1 MVIQEIL
8 IGEANIDALAT
19 EQHLAP
25 WSWIDFAGVGLILH
39 IILMIVMT
47 LRIVSVQRNIGVAIA
62 WIAILYTLPVVGFI
76 AYILLGEPMIGRR
89 YRQRINQAHLLM
101 DDMAAREHLVF
112 DQGQQLIPDN
122 YRGVSRIG
130 TRWTGFGVF
139 TGHQMQL
146 LTSPK
151 AIFEHLITDINAAER
166 TILIEFYIIYP
177 KGQVLEVLQ
186 ALMTAVQRGVECHI
200 LVDSVGSFSFF
211 NSPEHHQLERAG
223 VFVHQ
228 SLPVGLFK
236 TLFKRSDLRNHR
248 KIVVIDEYIGYTGS
262 FNLVDPKFFKQDK
275 NVGQWID
282 VMIRSASQQPISIAT
297 AMAKVVITDI
307 GAESNDNLHALH
319 QRVNSYTRKLYVSR
333 PTINDIN
340 SRIEVLNDGLIEGM
354 QPLISTIIPSIG
366 ATIENMRGTTSIA
379 IAPMPIVKNVT
390 AQLIPSAPQVTAHVI
405 YNTLVT
411 IIHRANKRIQITTP
425 YFVPDEALSG
435 ALVTAAKR
443 GIDVTL
449 IIPEKV
455 DSFLVQHA
463 SQAYY
468 QELLEAG
475 VKIALFQGGLLH
487 AKMVVIDDDYCLFG
501 TVNIDMRSFYLNMEV
516 SLAIYTPEMVAQ
528 VADCQETY
536 LQSCRFLGL
545 EEWQQ
550 RQSYQRLFDNVVRLF
565 SPLL

>member
-1 MVIQEIL
+1 M
-8 IGEANIDALAT
+8 EAVIDALAT
-19 EQHLAP
+19 EQHLAS
-25 WSWIDFAGVGLILH
+25 WSWGDFAGLGLILH
-39 IILMIVMT
+39 IILMVVMT
-47 LRIVSVQRNIGVAIA
+47 LRVVSVQRNIGVAIA
-62 WIAILYTLPVVGFI
+62 WIAVLYTLPVVGFM
-76 AYILLGEPMIGRR
+76 AYILVGEPMIGRR
-89 YRQRINQAHLLM
+89 YRQRVDQASLLM
-101 DDMAAREHLVF
+101 NDMAVRERLVF
-112 DQGQQLIPDN
+112 DQGQDLLPVN

-139 TGHQMQL
+139 AGHQMQL
-146 LTSPK
+146 LTSSRS
-151 AIFEHLITDINAAER
+151 FFNRLIDDINNAER

-177 KGQVLEVLQ
+177 KGQVLDVLQ
-186 ALMTAVQRGVECHI
+186 SLKAAAKRGVECHI
-200 LVDSVGSFSFF
+200 LIDSVGSFSFF
-211 NSPEHHQLERAG
+211 NSSEHRALDRAG

-275 NVGQWID
+275 GVGQWID
-282 VMIRSASQQPISIAT
+282 VMMRSVSQQPISIAT
-297 AMAKVVITDI
+297 AMAKVVVTDI
-307 GAESNDNLHALH
+307 GAENNDNLDALDK
-319 QRVNSYTRKLYVSR
+319 RVNSYTRKLYVLN

-340 SRIEVLNDGLIEGM
+340 SRVQVLVDDLDNY
-354 QPLISTIIPSIG
+354 IPTVPGSK
-366 ATIENMRGTTSIA
+366 SIA
-379 IAPMPIVKNVT
+379 IPQMPVVNDVI

-435 ALVTAAKR
+435 ALATAAKR
-443 GIDVTL
+443 GVDVTL

-487 AKMVVIDDDYCLFG
+487 AKTVVIDDDYCLFG

-528 VADCQETY
+528 IADCQDTY
-536 LQSCRFLGL
+536 LQSCRFLSL
-545 EEWQQ
+545 EEWRQ
-550 RQSYQRLFDNVVRLF
+550 RRDSERLFDNVVRLF

>member
-1 MVIQEIL
+1 MEID
-8 IGEANIDALAT
+8 IDIDVLAT
-19 EQHLAP
+19 EPHLTSWT
-25 WSWIDFAGVGLILH
+25 WSDLAGYGWILH
-39 IILMIVMT
+39 IIVMVVLT
-47 LRIVSVQRNIGVAIA
+47 LRIVSVQRSIGVAIA
-62 WIAILYTLPVVGFI
+62 WIAILYTLPVVGLI
-76 AYILLGEPMIGRR
+76 AYVLVGEPMIGRR
-89 YRQRINQAHLLM
+89 YRQRMEQAQILT
-101 DDMAAREHLVF
+101 DDIAARERLVF
-112 DQGQQLIPDN
+112 DQGQDLIPDN
-122 YRGVSRIG
+122 YQGVSRIG
-130 TRWTGFGVF
+130 TRWTGFGVYA
-139 TGHQMQL
+139 GHQMQL
-146 LTSPK
+146 LTTSHT
-151 AIFEHLITDINAAER
+151 IFEHLITDIDNAEQ

-177 KGQVLEVLQ
+177 KGQVLDVLQ
-186 ALMTAVQRGVECHI
+186 ALMLAAQRGVECHV

-211 NSPEHHQLERAG
+211 NSPEHHALERAG
-223 VFVHQ
+223 VLIHQ

-275 NVGQWID
+275 DVGQWID
-282 VMIRSASQQPISIAT
+282 VMIRTVSHESISIAT
-297 AMAKVVITDI
+297 AMAKVVVTDI
-307 GAESNDNLHALH
+307 GAESNDNLHALTK
-319 QRVNSYTRKLYVSR
+319 RVNTYTRRLYVLN

-340 SRIEVLNDGLIEGM
+340 SRVQVLNEVLAHSGESQNPETLSEQAI
-354 QPLISTIIPSIG
+354 QSAQSAQSAIFTLSIPQ
-366 ATIENMRGTTSIA
+366 
-379 IAPMPIVKNVT
+379 MPVVENVT

-443 GIDVTL
+443 GLDVTL

-468 QELLEAG
+468 QDLLEAG
-475 VKIALFQGGLLH
+475 VKIALFKGGLLH

-516 SLAIYTPEMVAQ
+516 SLAIYSIEMVAQ
-528 VADCQETY
+528 IVDCQEVY
-536 LQSCRFLGL
+536 LQNCRLLSL

-550 RQSYQRLFDNVVRLF
+550 RRGDKRLLDNVVRLF

>member
-1 MVIQEIL
+1 MVVL
-8 IGEANIDALAT
+8 
-19 EQHLAP
+19 
-25 WSWIDFAGVGLILH
+25 
-39 IILMIVMT
+39 T

-62 WIAILYTLPVVGFI
+62 WIAVLYTLPLFGLI
-76 AYILLGEPMIGRR
+76 AYLLVGEPMIGRR
-89 YRQRINQAHLLM
+89 YRQRMDQARLLM
-101 DDMAAREHLVF
+101 NDMAARERMVF
-112 DQGQQLIPDN
+112 DQGQDLIPDN
-122 YRGVSRIG
+122 YQGVSRIG

-146 LTSPK
+146 LTSPH
-151 AIFEHLITDINAAER
+151 AIFERLIADIDGAER
-166 TILIEFYIIYP
+166 TILMEFYIIYP
-177 KGQVLEVLQ
+177 KGQVLAVLQ
-186 ALMTAVQRGVECHI
+186 ALMLAAKRGIECHL

-211 NSPEHHQLERAG
+211 NSAEHRALERAG

-275 NVGQWID
+275 DVGQWID
-282 VMIRSASQQPISIAT
+282 VMIRSVSQQPISIAT
-297 AMAKVVITDI
+297 AMAKVVATDI

-319 QRVNSYTRKLYVSR
+319 HRVNNYTRKLYVMS

-340 SRIEVLNDGLIEGM
+340 SRVQVLNEALTVTAK
-354 QPLISTIIPSIG
+354 PKAG
-366 ATIENMRGTTSIA
+366 ATSIA
-379 IAPMPIVKNVT
+379 IPQMPVVENVT

-411 IIHRANKRIQITTP
+411 ILHRANHRIQITTP

-443 GIDVTL
+443 GVDVTL
-449 IIPEKV
+449 IVPEKV

-468 QELLEAG
+468 YELLEAG
-475 VKIALFQGGLLH
+475 VKIALFKGGLLH
-487 AKMVVIDDDYCLFG
+487 AKTVVIDDDYCLFG

-528 VADCQETY
+528 VADCQDSY
-536 LQSCRFLGL
+536 LQNCRFLGL

-550 RQSYQRLFDNVVRLF
+550 RHGYQNLFDNVIRLF